1 MDGKTTTVIME
12 LLVLLLALCGF
23 LFWLWMLIDCATKES
38 NQGNDRLVWV
48 VIIIF
53 TNIVGALIYWF
64 IRRPQ
69 RYAELGR

>member
-1 MDGKTTTVIME
+1 ME